1 MRLLI
6 RSTRHFQ
13 RVIVED
19 QRSTSV
25 FQQRRAM
32 AEEWQAE
39 HSTSLLWRDG
49 EMFASVAEPQLKS
62 QAALVIPSSTRK
74 VAH

>member
-1 MRLLI
+1 
-6 RSTRHFQ
+6 
-13 RVIVED
+13 
-19 QRSTSV
+19 
-25 FQQRRAM
+25 M

-74 VAH
+74 VAHWSTTTHLWTLHL